1 MMLLID
7 SAPPADE
14 YRWRKTFMISPV
26 SHANP
31 APKAE
36 PAAANNPKP
45 AASNAQTNK
54 SPAQDKVTLSHK
66 TADVDHDGD
75 TK

>member
-1 MMLLID
+1 
-7 SAPPADE
+7 
-14 YRWRKTFMISPV
+14 MISPV